1 MEKQKKNSSNFVNSN
16 GHIIPKP
23 FGTDYE
29 LEPGK
34 VYNLVH
40 DRDLYIDYLEEDKD
54 FEFPKTYYLNDK
66 DRKFINH
73 TINTFNK
80 TEKMT
85 TGVLLSGMKGSGK
98 TLMAKKIAKDSNL
111 PIIVVDK
118 NMGSD
123 DIEPFFA
130 KITDNVCIIF
140 DEIDKYWNT
149 RYLLTFLDGVKPT
162 CKKMVI
168 ATCNDEKEISSYLN
182 DRCSRIRY
190 KKRFGGLEKS
200 TVEGI
205 INDIVGD
212 KNKANAAAEYICS
225 NVETISYDNVIIFG
239 EEIKNNPNDSFD
251 DIIEYLNISKQ

>member
-1 MEKQKKNSSNFVNSN
+1 MENKKNNSGFVNSN

-34 VYNLVH
+34 VYTLVH
-40 DRDLYIDYLEEDKD
+40 DRDLYMDYLIEDKD
-54 FEFPKTYYLNDK
+54 FNFPTTYYLDDK
-66 DRKFINH
+66 DLKFINKP
-73 TINTFNK
+73 IDTFKK

-98 TLMAKKIAKDSNL
+98 TLMAKKIAKESGL
-111 PIIVVDK
+111 PIIVIDSKVS
-118 NMGSD
+118 SD

-130 KITDNVCIIF
+130 KITTDVCVIF
-140 DEIDKYWNT
+140 DEIDKYWST

-162 CKKMVI
+162 CKKIVI

-190 KKRFGGLEKS
+190 KKRFGGLEKT

-205 INDIVGD
+205 INDIVND

-251 DIIEYLNISKQ
+251 EIIEFLNIAKR

>member
-1 MEKQKKNSSNFVNSN
+1 MENKKNNSGFVNSN

-34 VYNLVH
+34 VYTLTH
-40 DRDLYIDYLEEDKD
+40 DRDLYMDYLVEDKD
-54 FEFPKTYYLNDK
+54 FEFPTTYYLDDK
-66 DRKFINH
+66 DLKFINKP
-73 TINTFNK
+73 IDTFKK

-98 TLMAKKIAKDSNL
+98 TLMAKKIAKESGL
-111 PIIVVDK
+111 PIIVIDSKVS
-118 NMGSD
+118 SD

-130 KITDNVCIIF
+130 KITTDVCVIF
-140 DEIDKYWNT
+140 DEIDKYWST

-162 CKKMVI
+162 CKKIVI

-190 KKRFGGLEKS
+190 KKRFGGLEKT

-205 INDIVGD
+205 INDIVND

-251 DIIEYLNISKQ
+251 DIIEFLNIAKR

>member
-1 MEKQKKNSSNFVNSN
+1 MENKKNNSGFVNSN

-29 LEPGK
+29 LESGK
-34 VYNLVH
+34 VYTLVH
-40 DRDLYIDYLEEDKD
+40 DRDLYMDYLIEDKD
-54 FEFPKTYYLNDK
+54 FNFPTTYYLDDK
-66 DRKFINH
+66 DLKFINKP
-73 TINTFNK
+73 IDTFKK

-98 TLMAKKIAKDSNL
+98 TLMAKKIAKESGL
-111 PIIVVDK
+111 PIIVIDSKVS
-118 NMGSD
+118 SD

-130 KITDNVCIIF
+130 KITTDVCVIF
-140 DEIDKYWNT
+140 DEIDKYWST

-162 CKKMVI
+162 CKKIVI

-190 KKRFGGLEKS
+190 KKRFGGLEKT

-205 INDIVGD
+205 INDIVND

-251 DIIEYLNISKQ
+251 DIIEFLNIAKR

>member
-1 MEKQKKNSSNFVNSN
+1 MENKTKKNGGFVNSN

-23 FGTDYE
+23 FGTDYD
-29 LEPGK
+29 LISGK
-34 VYNLVH
+34 VYTLTH
-40 DRDLYIDYLEEDKD
+40 DRDLYIDYLQEDKD

-66 DRKFINH
+66 DHKFINK
-73 TINTFNK
+73 TIDTFNK

-98 TLMAKKIAKDSNL
+98 TLMAKKIAEESGL
-111 PIIVVDK
+111 PIIVVDSK
-118 NMGSD
+118 MSSD

-130 KITDNVCIIF
+130 KITTDVCVIF

-162 CKKMVI
+162 CKKLVI
-168 ATCNDEKEISSYLN
+168 ATCNDEKEINTYLN

-190 KKRFGGLEKS
+190 KKRFGGLAKD

-212 KNKANAAAEYICS
+212 KNKASAAAEYIYS

-239 EEIKNNPNDSFD
+239 EEIKNNPDDSFD
-251 DIIEYLNISKQ
+251 DIIEFLNIAKR

>member
-1 MEKQKKNSSNFVNSN
+1 MEKQKKNNSNFVNSN
-16 GHIIPKP
+16 GRIIPKP